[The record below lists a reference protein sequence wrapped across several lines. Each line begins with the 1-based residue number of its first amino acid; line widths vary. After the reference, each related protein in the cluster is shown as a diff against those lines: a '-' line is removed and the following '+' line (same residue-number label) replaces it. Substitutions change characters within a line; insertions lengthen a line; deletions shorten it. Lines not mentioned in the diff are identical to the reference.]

1 MGVLNVTRCLG
12 WLPGLMEAGPH
23 PPQRWEDG
31 GLSPVNTGANGKY
44 FGSLELSQAGTLGER
59 GCPRNEALSCLSAML
74 KFVQII
80 LCVQR
85 RRAGRGQGL
94 VRGEG
99 KLCPRRFV
107 CSRGREYVVQ
117 SHTPLE
123 VVFSHQQN
131 GPRLGAC
138 RIAASQ
144 APLQTCG
151 IRTFRG
157 FVSTSKVSESLLWS
171 RCSSWIA

>member
-1 MGVLNVTRCLG
+1 MTGKVSILENVFQHQTSVTFKLFALVLPSRIRFGLTVCL
-12 WLPGLMEAGPH
+12 
-23 PPQRWEDG
+23 
-31 GLSPVNTGANGKY
+31 
-44 FGSLELSQAGTLGER
+44 
-59 GCPRNEALSCLSAML
+59 
-74 KFVQII
+74 
-80 LCVQR
+80 VQR

-157 FVSTSKVSESLLWS
+157 FVSTWKVSESLLWS